1 VTIPHARRKAADAA
15 FFFLECRRG
24 LARVCR
30 PGGTEGRGSARSAST
45 DSRSKAR
52 APTGADRAANREA
65 PPRFVRIAFARMRTR
80 RATSRE
86 VVIEAERMASIGRD
100 AISKEL

>member
-1 VTIPHARRKAADAA
+1 MRPQTR
-15 FFFLECRRG
+15 FLFLESRRG
-24 LARVCR
+24 LARVRRSC
-30 PGGTEGRGSARSAST
+30 GAQGRGSARSAST

-65 PPRFVRIAFARMRTR
+65 PPRFVRLVFPRMGAR

-86 VVIEAERMASIGRD
+86 VVIEAERMASIGRV
-100 AISKEL
+100 